1 MVYVANFVKQLDGS
15 AFQSANC
22 MAASDAMMVNR
33 VHHGQSPSAAR
44 IRTLS
49 GDRSGGLNQI
59 QVQGV
64 DTRYFGFTPRNFQPI
79 AWTDVLGLAQDR
91 GFLLSIGYGPIRYTK
106 YDCFRHRFADN
117 HAIWVN
123 HRTATGFRAADP
135 GADGRYTGCPTGYQT
150 YPFSLLRQA
159 AGALDLS
166 GLGTSGSRPLGSG
179 RAYILLAP
187 KDPPPPTT
195 PDPVAYRHTVKVL
208 VNGLAVRARPRTS
221 AAKLAHKDRGDR
233 IHTTKLYRHAGAY
246 RGPGGNTRTDWLA
259 FTNSRGVTVWVAR
272 AFTRVVD

>member
-1 MVYVANFVKQLDGS
+1 MAPYVARFVKQLDGS

-22 MAASDAMMVNR
+22 MAASDAMEVNR
-33 VHHGQSPSAAR
+33 ATQNRYSPSAAR
-44 IRTLS
+44 IRYLS

-64 DTRYFGFTPRNFQPI
+64 DIRHYGFTPRNYQPI

-106 YDCFRHRFADN
+106 YDCFRHRFGDN

-135 GADGRYTGCPTGYQT
+135 GADGRYTGCPSGYQT

-166 GLGTSGSRPLGSG
+166 GLGTAGYRPLGTG
-179 RAYILLAP
+179 KAFILLAP
-187 KDPPPPTT
+187 
-195 PDPVAYRHTVKVL
+195 PDPKPVVDPVVYRHRVKVL
-208 VNGLAVRARPRTS
+208 VNGLAVRSRPRTS
-221 AAKLAHKDRGDR
+221 AAKLAHRDKGDR
-233 IHTTKLYRHAGAY
+233 ITTTKLYRHGGAY
-246 RGPGGNTRTDWLA
+246 RGPGGGTRTDWLG
-259 FTNSRGVTVWVAR
+259 FTSNMGVTVWVAR